1 MARLGGHGMC
11 GADVARGETKQ
22 VGTVGSN
29 VGGGAQPPESVQLA
43 VGMGGASDVR
53 MEKTACVLRG
63 DPVCSWRRVGHR
75 IDERSSQ
82 R

>member
-1 MARLGGHGMC
+1 MC

-43 VGMGGASDVR
+43 VGMGGASDVAFHAFL
-53 MEKTACVLRG
+53 EVLVCVSL
-63 DPVCSWRRVGHR
+63 DALPVGL
-75 IDERSSQ
+75 
-82 R
+82 